1 MSLVKFVPIGLAIS
15 GLPPYISS
23 RFEAAARSLL
33 RATLFFCVFT
43 AMTEAALGQV
53 ATSVN
58 VPTWRYDNTEAGAN
72 IQETLLTPTN
82 VTGSSFGLLFSRSV
96 DGYVY
101 AQPLYINGLTM
112 TDGLVHNVVFVATEH
127 DSVYAF
133 DADSNAGTNAQPL
146 WQISLLNSAYGA
158 APGATTVPSADVDS
172 NDIVPEIGITST
184 PAINVTGNTMYVIGK
199 TKEGG
204 GYVQRLHAINILTG
218 AEQPNSPTVIQATAL
233 GTGAGSSGGQI
244 AFSPLWQLNRAALS
258 YYNGIVYAG
267 FGSHGDNGP
276 WHGWLLAFDGTTL
289 AQTGAICLSPSG
301 SGAGVWESGAGMP
314 IDNGGTSGRMFFS
327 TGNGLNTPFPPF
339 NPSVNLGDSVVEVSL
354 SGGSLAV
361 TDAFTTFNQAALS
374 AADHDLGSG
383 GVLLL
388 PDRTGPNPHLLIQA
402 GKEGRI
408 VVLDRDNLG
417 GYLPGGTSNTNALQD
432 ILGATTGIFS
442 TPAYWNGSVYIWG
455 TGDYPKAFSLNNGVL
470 ASTSSSRGTIT
481 SGFPGA
487 SFVISSNGTQNGIAW
502 AVRQTGGTAPEVLYA
517 FDATD
522 LSKVLYESDKQ
533 PRDNP
538 GLSNKFVVPIVT
550 NGKVYVGAQHQLD
563 VFGLLNGEPVAAV
576 PTFIPNGGVFDSP
589 QQIWLSTATPSTNI
603 FYTLDGTAPTTGSN
617 LYTSPIWLTAA
628 TTVKAM
634 ASGTNYLQSSIT
646 SAAFTPSPL
655 TPLPVFTPAGGTYN
669 SAQQVVLSDRDS
681 SATIYYTLDGST
693 PTTSSA
699 VYSSPIAVG
708 ANTTISAL
716 AVDPARLTN
725 HAVAGAYVIQPGS
738 SSINFGSGFS
748 TATGITFN
756 GSATTSS
763 DACLLLTSGGVSQAG
778 SAFYNVPIDIRA
790 FTADFA
796 FQLINPQADGFTFT
810 IQNAKATALGSNG
823 SALGYAS
830 TKAMPTSVAVKFDF
844 HNNSGEGDDSTGFYI
859 DGAMP
864 TIPAVDMTSSGVI
877 LKSGNI
883 MQAHLSYDGTTLTL
897 TLTDIIA
904 AKTFIY
910 SQAINIPQIVGA
922 NTAYVG
928 FTGGS
933 GGSTAIQKILTWTY
947 SASVAAVPPA
957 SPTFS
962 PPSGSYTTTQNIAL
976 SDTTSGAAIYYTMDG
991 TTPTTSSS
999 VYSNPIAVNAGTTTT
1014 FEALGVAP
1022 SGLQSAVTTAT
1033 YVISAAVPGVTAV
1046 PTFSP
1051 APGTYASAQ
1060 SITLSDSTA
1069 GSVIYYTVDGT
1080 TPSTS
1085 SSVYSSPILVG
1096 STETIQAVAIAP
1108 GLSASSVSSGGYTI
1122 SPTTEVI
1129 NFPNGF
1135 AGAASSFIFNGVGIL
1150 SGSTLQMMTASQTS
1164 SRSSIWFTPAVNIAT
1179 FTTDFDFQ
1187 ILNGVADGFTFAIQT
1202 KGPLAIGST
1211 GNALGYGGG
1220 ISGIGKSLA
1229 IKFDIHNNSGEGS
1242 DSTGFYTDGAQPTI
1256 PSMNLTPSNV
1266 ILTSGHI
1273 LHAHV
1278 TYDGT
1283 NLTLTLTD
1291 TTTSASFTATEAVN
1305 LASVLGGTTAYLG
1318 FTAGS
1323 GGSSM
1328 NANILDWTYHN

>member
-1 MSLVKFVPIGLAIS
+1 LSLTTFVPFSLAILR
-15 GLPPYISS
+15 LPPYISS
-23 RFEAAARSLL
+23 RFETAARSLL
-33 RATLFFCVFT
+33 RATLFICVFT
-43 AMTEAALGQV
+43 AVTESALGQI
-53 ATSVN
+53 ATPVN

-72 IQETLLTPTN
+72 TQETLLTPTN
-82 VTGSSFGLLFSRSV
+82 VTGSSFGLLFSRFV

-101 AQPLYINGLTM
+101 AQPLYISGLEM
-112 TDGLVHNVVFVATEH
+112 NDGLVHNVVFVATEH

-133 DADSNAGTNAQPL
+133 DADSNAGPNAQPL
-146 WQISLLNSAYGA
+146 WQISLLSSAYGA

-184 PAINVTGNTMYVIGK
+184 PAINVAGNTMYVIAK

-244 AFSPLWQLNRAALS
+244 AFSPLWQLNRSALS

-301 SGAGVWESGAGMP
+301 SGAGVWASGAGMP
-314 IDNGGTSGRMFFS
+314 IDNGGTSGRMFLS
-327 TGNGLNTPFPPF
+327 TGNGLNTTFPPF

-354 SGGSLAV
+354 ASGSLAV
-361 TDAFTTFNQAALS
+361 TDAFTTFNQATLS

-388 PDRTGPNPHLLIQA
+388 PDQTGSNPHLLIQA

-442 TPAYWNGSVYIWG
+442 TPAYWNGSVYTWG
-455 TGDYPKAFSLNNGVL
+455 SGDYPKAFSLNNGVL
-470 ASTSSSRGTIT
+470 ASTFSSKGTIT
-481 SGFPGA
+481 GSFPGA
-487 SFVISSNGTQNGIAW
+487 SFVISSSGTQNGIAW
-502 AVRQTGGTAPEVLYA
+502 AVRQTGNTTSEILYA

-522 LSKVLYESDKQ
+522 LSKILYESDKQ

-538 GLSNKFVVPIVT
+538 GLSNKFVVPVVT

-576 PTFIPNGGVFDSP
+576 PSFIPNGGVFDAP
-589 QQIWLSTATPSTNI
+589 QQIWLTTTTPSTSI
-603 FYTLDGTAPTTGSN
+603 FYTLDGTVPTTGSN
-617 LYTSPIWLTAA
+617 LYTSPVTLTAA
-628 TTVKAM
+628 TTIKAI

-655 TPLPVFTPAGGTYN
+655 TPLPVFTPAGGTYT

-681 SATIYYTLDGST
+681 SATIHYTLDGST
-693 PTTSSA
+693 PTTSST

-708 ANTTISAL
+708 ANTTVSAL
-716 AVDPARLTN
+716 AVDPALLTN
-725 HAVAGAYVIQPGS
+725 HAVSDGYVIQPGS
-738 SSINFGSGFS
+738 SSINFGSGF
-748 TATGITFN
+748 ATPSGLIFN
-756 GSATTSS
+756 GTATTSS
-763 DACLLLTSGGVSQAG
+763 DACLQLTSGGLNQAG
-778 SAFYNVPIDIRA
+778 SVFYNVPIDIRA

-796 FQLINPQADGFTFT
+796 FQIINPLADGFTFT
-810 IQNAKATALGSNG
+810 IQNAKATALGNNG
-823 SALGYAS
+823 EALGYGN

-844 HNNSGEGDDSTGFYI
+844 HNNSGEGDDSTGFYTN
-859 DGAMP
+859 GVMP
-864 TIPAVDMTSSGVI
+864 TIPAVDMTSSGVV

-897 TLTDIIA
+897 TLTDIVA
-904 AKTFIY
+904 AKTFTY
-910 SQAINIPQIVGA
+910 SQAINIPHIVGA

-933 GGSTAIQKILTWTY
+933 GGSSAVQKILTWTY

-962 PPSGSYTTTQNIAL
+962 PPGGSYGTPQNIAL
-976 SDTTSGAAIYYTMDG
+976 SDTTSGAAIYYTIDG

-999 VYSNPIAVNAGTTTT
+999 LYSSPVAVSAGTTTT
-1014 FEALGVAP
+1014 FEALAVAP

-1033 YVISAAVPGVTAV
+1033 YQISAVAPGVTAA
-1046 PTFSP
+1046 PMFSP

-1069 GSVIYYTVDGT
+1069 GSAIYYTTDGT
-1080 TPSTS
+1080 TPSS
-1085 SSVYSSPILVG
+1085 SSSAYSSPILVG
-1096 STETIQAVAIAP
+1096 ATETIKAVAIAP
-1108 GLSASSVSSGGYTI
+1108 GFSVSPVSSGGYTI
-1122 SPTTEVI
+1122 NPTPEVI

-1135 AGAASSFIFNGVGIL
+1135 AGASSSFTFNGVGIL
-1150 SGSTLQMMTASQTS
+1150 SGSALQLMSATQTS
-1164 SRSSIWFTPAVNIAT
+1164 SRSSIWFTPAVNVAT

-1202 KGPLAIGST
+1202 KGLSAIGSI
-1211 GNALGYGGG
+1211 GSGLGYGGG
-1220 ISGIGKSLA
+1220 LDGMGKSLA

-1242 DSTGFYTDGAQPTI
+1242 DSTGFYTAGTQPTI
-1256 PSMNLTPSNV
+1256 PSINLTSSNV
-1266 ILTSGHI
+1266 VLASGHI

-1291 TTTSASFTATEAVN
+1291 PTTSASFTATEVVN
-1305 LASVLGGTTAYLG
+1305 LASVLGGTSAYVG
-1318 FTAGS
+1318 FTAGA

>member
-1 MSLVKFVPIGLAIS
+1 VSLLNSVPTGLAIS
-15 GLPPYISS
+15 RLLPYISS
-23 RFEAAARSLL
+23 RFEAAAKSLL
-33 RATLFFCVFT
+33 RATLFICLFT
-43 AMTEAALGQV
+43 AVTESALGQV
-53 ATSVN
+53 ATPVN
-58 VPTWRYDNTEAGAN
+58 VPTWRYDNSEAGAN
-72 IQETLLTPTN
+72 TQETLLTPTN
-82 VTGSSFGLLFSRSV
+82 VTGSSFGLLFSSSV

-101 AQPLYINGLTM
+101 AQPLYISGLTM
-112 TDGLVHNVVFVATEH
+112 SDGLVHNVVFVATEH

-146 WQISLLNSAYGA
+146 WQISLLSSAYGA
-158 APGATTVPSADVDS
+158 APGATTVPSSDVDS

-184 PAINVTGNTMYVIGK
+184 PAINIAGNTMYVIAK

-218 AEQPNSPTVIQATAL
+218 AEQPNSPTIIQATAL

-244 AFSPLWQLNRAALS
+244 AFSPLWQLNRSALS

-301 SGAGVWESGAGMP
+301 SGAGVWASGAGMP
-314 IDNGGTSGRMFFS
+314 IDNGGTSGRMFLS

-354 SGGSLAV
+354 AGGSLAV

-388 PDRTGPNPHLLIQA
+388 PDQSGPNPHLLIQA

-442 TPAYWNGSVYIWG
+442 TPAYWNGSVYTWG
-455 TGDYPKAFSLNNGVL
+455 SGDYPKAFSLNSGVL
-470 ASTSSSRGTIT
+470 ASTYSSRGTIT
-481 SGFPGA
+481 GSFPGA
-487 SFVISSNGTQNGIAW
+487 SFVISSSGTQNGIAW
-502 AVRQTGGTAPEVLYA
+502 AVRQTGNTTSEILYA

-522 LSKVLYESDKQ
+522 LSKILYESDKQ

-576 PTFIPNGGVFDSP
+576 PTFIPNGGVFESP
-589 QQIWLSTATPSTNI
+589 QQLWLTTTTPSTSI
-603 FYTLDGTAPTTGSN
+603 FYTLDGTVPTTGSN
-617 LYTSPIWLTAA
+617 LYTSPISLTAA

-646 SAAFTPSPL
+646 SATFTPSPL
-655 TPLPVFTPAGGTYN
+655 TPLPVFTPAEGTYT

-693 PTTSSA
+693 ATTSSA
-699 VYSSPIAVG
+699 AYSSPINVG
-708 ANTTISAL
+708 ANTTVSAL
-716 AVDPARLTN
+716 AVDPALLTN
-725 HAVAGAYVIQPGS
+725 HAVSDAYVIQPGS
-738 SSINFGSGFS
+738 SGINFGSGF
-748 TATGITFN
+748 ATPAGITFN
-756 GSATTSS
+756 GTATTSS
-763 DACLLLTSGGVSQAG
+763 DACLQLTSGGINQAG
-778 SAFYNVPIDIRA
+778 SAFYNVPVDIRA
-790 FTADFA
+790 FTVDFA
-796 FQLINPQADGFTFT
+796 FQIINPVADGFTFT

-823 SALGYAS
+823 EALGYGNAK
-830 TKAMPTSVAVKFDF
+830 TMLTSVAVKFDF
-844 HNNSGEGDDSTGFYI
+844 HNNSGEGDDSTGFYT

-864 TIPAVDMTSSGVI
+864 TVPAVDMTSSGVI

-897 TLTDIIA
+897 TLTDIVA
-904 AKTFIY
+904 AKTFTY
-910 SQAINIPQIVGA
+910 SQAINIPKIVGA

-933 GGSTAIQKILTWTY
+933 GGSTAVQKILTWTY

-957 SPTFS
+957 LPTFN
-962 PPSGSYTTTQNIAL
+962 PPGGSYTTPQNVAL
-976 SDTTSGAAIYYTMDG
+976 SDTTSGAAIYYTTDG
-991 TTPTTSSS
+991 TTPTTSSA
-999 VYSNPIAVNAGTTTT
+999 VYSNSIAVSAGTTTT
-1014 FEALGVAP
+1014 FEALAVVP
-1022 SGLQSAVTTAT
+1022 SGLESAVATAT
-1033 YVISAAVPGVTAV
+1033 YVISAAVAGVTAA

-1060 SITLSDSTA
+1060 SITLSDSA
-1069 GSVIYYTVDGT
+1069 GGSVIYYTTDGT
-1080 TPSTS
+1080 TPSTN
-1085 SSVYSSPILVG
+1085 SSVYSNPILVG
-1096 STETIQAVAIAP
+1096 ATETIKAVAIAP
-1108 GLSASSVSSGGYTI
+1108 GLSASSVSSSGYTI
-1122 SPTTEVI
+1122 NPTPEVI

-1135 AGAASSFIFNGVGIL
+1135 AGAASSFTFNGVGIL
-1150 SGSTLQMMTASQTS
+1150 SGSALQMMAASQTS

-1187 ILNGVADGFTFAIQT
+1187 ILNGVADGFTFAIQS
-1202 KGPLAIGST
+1202 KGLSAIGSI
-1211 GNALGYGGG
+1211 GSGLGFGGG
-1220 ISGIGKSLA
+1220 TAGIGKSLA

-1256 PSMNLTPSNV
+1256 PAINLTTSNIV
-1266 ILTSGHI
+1266 LASGHI
-1273 LHAHV
+1273 LHAHI

-1291 TTTSASFTATEAVN
+1291 ASTSASFTATEAVN
-1305 LASVLGGTTAYLG
+1305 LASVLGGTSAYVG
-1318 FTAGS
+1318 FTAGA

-1328 NANILDWTYHN
+1328 NADILDWTYHN